1 LQRAA
6 QRWEL
11 ARTQLA
17 GSDPE
22 TILQKGYAMVTLDG
36 AIVKD
41 PATVPLGATI
51 AARVA
56 RGTLSARVE
65 AKESNAN

>member
-1 LQRAA
+1 
-6 QRWEL
+6 
-11 ARTQLA
+11 
-17 GSDPE
+17 
-22 TILQKGYAMVTLDG
+22 MVTLDG